1 MSETTQAILGE
12 EAQVVTLLEQEVA
25 TRHLEPGSRLPTER
39 EFARRSGQ
47 SRTTVRRAL
56 EALEAQG
63 RIVRHVGRGTFLSL
77 STPESVAAA
86 ATSETISPAQIMAVR
101 LLIEPQ
107 TMPLV
112 VAAATPSDF
121 AEMNRCLEGGDRAQ
135 DYHDFEI
142 WDAALHRAFAQAT
155 HNRLLARICQMTGD
169 ARNQPLWG
177 NLKRRS
183 STPERRDEYKQDH
196 HRIVDTLVERDA
208 EGAHAAM
215 RTHLLRVRTYI
226 LGEPV

>member
-1 MSETTQAILGE
+1 MSETTHAILGE
-12 EAQVVTLLEQEVA
+12 EARVVALLEHEVA
-25 TRHLEPGSRLPTER
+25 TRGLEPGSKLPTER

-63 RIVRHVGRGTFLSL
+63 RIVRHVGRGTFLAV
-77 STPESVAAA
+77 STPDGAGDH
-86 ATSETISPAQIMAVR
+86 ATSETISPAQIMAAR

-107 TMPLV
+107 LMPLV

-121 AEMNRCLEGGDRAQ
+121 AEMNRCLDGGDDAQ
-135 DYHDFEI
+135 DYQDFEL

-169 ARNQPLWG
+169 ARHQPLWG

-183 STPERRDEYKQDH
+183 STPERRDEYKRDH
-196 HRIVDTLVERDA
+196 HRIVEALVERDA
-208 EGAHAAM
+208 EAAHAAM